1 MLEHW
6 PADDH
11 VEMRVGKAE
20 RVNVVRPSMTRR
32 DDLGQR

>member
-20 RVNVVRPSMTRR
+20 RVNVVPV
-32 DDLGQR
+32 DDPLW